1 MPAILPSPRDRR
13 ASLMNHCPFRGA
25 VAWISPCCVHRVLL
39 TLPGRLKQR
48 WQGEMFELPLKVN
61 KNLEVDDEDDSDAAM
76 KPICQDLYNRH
87 AAAQGLCLLGFKA
100 ERVFFLQYF
109 KLRIR
114 ISLISCLQSVCV
126 CSMYTAYTQRSWL
139 PLHIQ

>member
-1 MPAILPSPRDRR
+1 
-13 ASLMNHCPFRGA
+13 MNHCPFRGA

-61 KNLEVDDEDDSDAAM
+61 KNLEVDEEDDSDAAM

-100 ERVFFLQYF
+100 ERVFSFFNTLN
-109 KLRIR
+109 
-114 ISLISCLQSVCV
+114 
-126 CSMYTAYTQRSWL
+126 
-139 PLHIQ
+139 